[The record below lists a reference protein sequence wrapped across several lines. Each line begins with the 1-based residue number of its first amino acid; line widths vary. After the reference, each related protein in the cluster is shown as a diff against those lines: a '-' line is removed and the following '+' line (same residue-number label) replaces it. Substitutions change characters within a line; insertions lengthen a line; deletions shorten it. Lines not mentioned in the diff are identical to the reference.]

1 MRWILLLAAL
11 LALAGTLW
19 LLAAPSRP
27 PGEDLPEGSQAPTA
41 PAAGDPAW
49 TRLKTGT
56 LHVRVLAR
64 DGTVPLGTQVG
75 FATPQ
80 GPRLYYVDGEG
91 LRTLGDIPLG
101 DVTVLVRAPGRE
113 PLERRTRVEAGVV
126 GEMRFE
132 LPPAAGTA
140 RPEGASAPPAPAA
153 GPGSVPGAG
162 PESPA
167 PR

>member
-11 LALAGTLW
+11 LALAVTLW
-19 LLAAPSRP
+19 VLAAPGPASP
-27 PGEDLPEGSQAPTA
+27 PEE
-41 PAAGDPAW
+41 PADPAEAAAAAAREAGDPAW

-56 LHVRVLAR
+56 RHVRVLAR

-101 DVTVLVRAPGRE
+101 DVTVLVRAPGRD

-126 GEMRFE
+126 AEMRFE
-132 LPPAAGTA
+132 LPPAAAAAEGPA
-140 RPEGASAPPAPAA
+140 R
-153 GPGSVPGAG
+153 
-162 PESPA
+162 
-167 PR
+167 R